1 MKKAY
6 SRFDNPNEISR
17 FRKAHNWVDDY
28 ALFMALKDSYNGLAW
43 KQWPSAI
50 RKRERHALE
59 KARQELQSEVDFYV
73 FLQLLFYTQWK
84 KLAAYARAHNVK
96 IIGDIPIYVALDS
109 ADAWANP
116 ELFLLDEEDRPVL
129 VAGCPPDAFTADGQL
144 WGNPLYR
151 WDLMQETGFQWWK
164 ERLSGTFE
172 LYDCLRI
179 DHFRGFESYYAIPYG
194 DKTARNRA

>member
-43 KQWPSAI
+43 TQWPSAI

-116 ELFLLDEEDRPVL
+116 KLFL
-129 VAGCPPDAFTADGQL
+129 
-144 WGNPLYR
+144 
-151 WDLMQETGFQWWK
+151 MK
-164 ERLSGTFE
+164 
-172 LYDCLRI
+172 
-179 DHFRGFESYYAIPYG
+179 
-194 DKTARNRA
+194 KTARF